1 MASLLR
7 IYQVNIEGQSQADCC
22 VWSCACGMWWIYLQ
36 LALYSVSHIPPLC
49 LYSAFQQTNAHSCF
63 IWARANHPLF
73 VRPLLLVKSEHQS
86 FAVSRDNRT
95 LWRLQFTPY
104 TNTDLNLNDQ
114 AKLKLN
120 VNLVNCHVSLP
131 SQAVCWVI
139 LIDDYLNLKTTF
151 HIRRLSWVSVY
162 LWLWATWGGV
172 DVGSEGNAK
181 QTVTRF

>member
-1 MASLLR
+1 MIDKTQTICKEIFITNLLFAFKFNVIMASLVR
-7 IYQVNIEGQSQADCC
+7 IYQVNLEGQSQADCC
-22 VWSCACGMWWIYLQ
+22 VWSCACGLWWTYLQ
-36 LALYSVSHIPPLC
+36 LALYSVSHIPPL
-49 LYSAFQQTNAHSCF
+49 CF

-86 FAVSRDNRT
+86 FAVNRDNRT

-104 TNTDLNLNDQ
+104 TNTDLNLHDQ

-151 HIRRLSWVSVY
+151 NILRLSWVSVY
-162 LWLWATWGGV
+162 LWLWAT
-172 DVGSEGNAK
+172 
-181 QTVTRF
+181 